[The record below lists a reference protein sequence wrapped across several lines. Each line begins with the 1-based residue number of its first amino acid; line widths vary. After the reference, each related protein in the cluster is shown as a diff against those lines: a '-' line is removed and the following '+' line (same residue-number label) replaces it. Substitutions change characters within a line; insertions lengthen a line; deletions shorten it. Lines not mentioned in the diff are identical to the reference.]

1 MKRNEDFRKAL
12 GEPDEYFRQ
21 SVIDTLDQLNIQAE
35 KKSRPQRRYT
45 TRIIASFAAVVLLVA
60 GIILNRQYIPGI
72 SPDGHV
78 DTINPTPTVATQV
91 TKSSS
96 VVETDLATLSIRN
109 AGIDEN
115 TVYVSVEVMPRKKK
129 SLALNWSIKPYSD
142 SVTTI
147 GKTPDYEGQTVMGW
161 AREHDYEELIRVV
174 FSNAFEPL
182 TPGVV
187 DASLGQ
193 QTGPVPDPAFDSIC
207 INHSEYEDNGATV
220 IYVSGNSLP
229 DTKEYMLGF
238 VLQVWDMTLKDH
250 EIHDSAFSID
260 TQQIFGNIP
269 FSIGEPEE
277 PEVIAE
283 YKPVLN
289 PENTSTTLVLLKT
302 SYSDFYE
309 IRTNIASYVQEYTG
323 TSIFEYDNGLPSPI
337 SVSITTGTEIKTEE
351 GNGTYIFR
359 RACDINDVP
368 EKLSLF
374 LKSGET
380 QEFVKT
386 SSSGHDWG
394 KEYEQALIINTLPE
408 SNTVETDFAAVKLLK
423 ADTDGYGVFLSFEVK
438 PKNEKTLI
446 VDTSVDPYTES
457 PSKIGLTPD
466 RSGQTILEWAV
477 EHGFEELLDVE
488 IFSSSNVYNPTY
500 DASFHSYPGTPE
512 QDGSVILDVYGS
524 ALPNTELYYLCCRTT
539 PWDMNE
545 KNIYTDT
552 PNGRSIEHAL
562 LWDQDTYTF
571 MKIPVSGEK
580 ETPEIFAAYRSD
592 TDAQGSAFTAS
603 LFRTSMAE
611 YCETWTNNPD
621 YTDNWY
627 SFLYTVPSGNS
638 VFPKVSSIPMH
649 TCIRQ
654 EDGSV
659 LFRDTVVLPE
669 EYPDTISA
677 EFYGFQGQVDPPV
690 TMKKTAL
697 TPDVLLIEEYSA
709 QAWAITAEGYTDLLN
724 NMDTRIGQV
733 YVIKGFIQEVLS
745 DNPLRVLM
753 NTGEDGAS
761 QPVIV
766 ECPAYRNFTWEPGTF
781 YRIYADASSIE
792 NEIPVLT
799 AQYSYTESKG
809 NTVETD
815 LATLTFREAV
825 RDGDD
830 IRITVQLQ
838 PKNEKCI
845 ATSMVDNLTDSCG
858 PVAEYYGIETERSNK
873 TLYGWMV
880 DHGYQENL
888 AIMIDSLE
896 AEENGNYRGT
906 FRTEK
911 CQIMDDGSSLLT
923 IAGPAADDNIY
934 NLMWLFVPRN
944 MEEKGQPLLWDSRD
958 SGTLR
963 LEVTDTQE
971 LSATIIAP
979 YMVPWAESDLS
990 ALVSTGS
997 NDVPQMNN
1005 PAVADTDYATLKVRE
1020 AKTDGYGV
1028 FLQVEVQSKAENT
1041 LVVPNRLD
1049 IRNDSVMKLGIDENK
1064 SIYQWAVDN
1073 HYQLLIVDFNP
1084 PTDAVDSDTGLDRG
1098 FHPYWATPSFIEEN
1112 GSTVIKAV
1120 GYAIPD
1126 TVQYELGFSLYS
1138 VDQASSD
1145 ILRYNLLETG
1155 VIPVT
1160 VSETE
1165 EPKVIAEYKATS
1177 SSCVDIPTPDATLTL
1192 LQSSCSDYCELRS
1205 GDTEHISSDS
1215 VYFSFMLSNDF
1226 FADGEFVEWG
1236 EPVSVFMLSH
1246 PAIEE
1251 DHTFVLRLFWTFP
1264 QEIPDKFRLSAWSD
1278 YYSGLYEKVR

>member
-12 GEPDEYFRQ
+12 GQPDEYFRR
-21 SVIDTLDQLNIQAE
+21 SVIDTLDQLNRQAE
-35 KKSRPQRRYT
+35 KESRPQRRYT

-60 GIILNRQYIPGI
+60 GVILNRQYIPGI
-72 SPDGHV
+72 SPDGHI
-78 DTINPTPTVATQV
+78 DTINPTPTVATQL

-96 VVETDLATLSIRN
+96 VVETDLAMLSIRN

-187 DASLGQ
+187 DASLDHR
-193 QTGPVPDPAFDSIC
+193 TGPVPDPAFDSIC

-250 EIHDSAFSID
+250 EMHDSAFSID

-289 PENTSTTLVLLKT
+289 PENTSTTLVLLRT

-309 IRTNIASYVQEYTG
+309 IRTNIASSVQEYTG

-351 GNGTYIFR
+351 SNGIYIFR

-374 LKSGET
+374 LKSGQM
-380 QEFVKT
+380 QEFILT
-386 SSSGHDWG
+386 SSR
-394 KEYEQALIINTLPE
+394 A
-408 SNTVETDFAAVKLLK
+408 
-423 ADTDGYGVFLSFEVK
+423 
-438 PKNEKTLI
+438 
-446 VDTSVDPYTES
+446 
-457 PSKIGLTPD
+457 
-466 RSGQTILEWAV
+466 
-477 EHGFEELLDVE
+477 
-488 IFSSSNVYNPTY
+488 
-500 DASFHSYPGTPE
+500 GTP
-512 QDGSVILDVYGS
+512 
-524 ALPNTELYYLCCRTT
+524 T
-539 PWDMNE
+539 
-545 KNIYTDT
+545 
-552 PNGRSIEHAL
+552 
-562 LWDQDTYTF
+562 
-571 MKIPVSGEK
+571 
-580 ETPEIFAAYRSD
+580 
-592 TDAQGSAFTAS
+592 
-603 LFRTSMAE
+603 
-611 YCETWTNNPD
+611 
-621 YTDNWY
+621 
-627 SFLYTVPSGNS
+627 GNS
-638 VFPKVSSIPMH
+638 TSRKV
-649 TCIRQ
+649 
-654 EDGSV
+654 V
-659 LFRDTVVLPE
+659 
-669 EYPDTISA
+669 
-677 EFYGFQGQVDPPV
+677 PP
-690 TMKKTAL
+690 L
-697 TPDVLLIEEYSA
+697 EEYSA

-906 FRTEK
+906 FRTKK

-1028 FLQVEVQSKAENT
+1028 FLQVEVQSKEEKT
-1041 LVVPNRLD
+1041 LVVADSLD
-1049 IRNDSVMKLGIDENK
+1049 IMNTSVMKLGINERK
-1064 SIYQWAVDN
+1064 SIYKWAVDN
-1073 HYQLLIVDFNP
+1073 QYKILIVNFMSPAD
-1084 PTDAVDSDTGLDRG
+1084 TIDDDSGLYRG
-1098 FHPYWATPSFIEEN
+1098 FHSYWNTPSFIEEN
-1112 GSTVIKAV
+1112 GSTVIKVVA
-1120 GYAIPD
+1120 YAIPD
-1126 TVQYELGFSLYS
+1126 TAQYELIFALSTVDPDPSGDPIYRSLEAGS
-1138 VDQASSD
+1138 
-1145 ILRYNLLETG
+1145 
-1155 VIPVT
+1155 IPVT

-1165 EPKVIAEYKATS
+1165 EPKVVAEYKAVDS
-1177 SSCVDIPTPDATLTL
+1177 SSFEFPVPNATLTL
-1192 LQSSCSDYCELRS
+1192 LRSSCSDYCELRS
-1205 GDTEHISSDS
+1205 SDTEHISDS
-1215 VYFSFMLSNDF
+1215 LVHYGWMLSNDF
-1226 FADGEFVEWG
+1226 FADGDLVEWNDR
-1236 EPVSVFMLSH
+1236 EEKNFVIYSQP
-1246 PAIEE
+1246 IEE
-1251 DHTFVLRLFWTFP
+1251 GNMVVLRRSWAFP
-1264 QEIPDKFRLSAWSD
+1264 EEIPDQLRLGETSG
-1278 YYSGLYEKVR
+1278 YYSGLYEKVQ